1 MANGKPI
8 ILLSVRYFLPAYKSG
23 GPVRTLQALVEN
35 LSAIYQFKI
44 LAFDRDDGDPAP
56 FASIR
61 KNEWNRM
68 GQAQVRY
75 LSPGWAAPSSL
86 ISLLRDTEFDVL
98 YLNSFFDPVFTLA
111 PLLARRL
118 GLIPA
123 NPIVIAPRG
132 EFSAGALAQK
142 PLKKAIFL
150 RLERLL
156 GFYKNTVLHASTERE
171 KGEIQ
176 RALGG
181 GQRGNGRVIR
191 VALNMS
197 LNPTDEIQGQRQAKV
212 PGQLKAVFVSRVAA
226 KKNLLAAIEIMAA
239 VKGDVSFH
247 IYGPL
252 GDWPYWEKCQRAM
265 RQSGASIRVEYKGA
279 LAHEKVLET
288 LGAYDVFV
296 LPTLGENFGHVILES
311 LLAGCPVVISDQT
324 PWRGLREKKAGWDLP
339 LQAPERFVEV
349 LQRVV
354 EMKEEDHQMWRQ
366 GARALGVAVARDA
379 QVLNDNKN
387 LFVDLPGT
395 QRGAAPKRVS

>member
-1 MANGKPI
+1 M
-8 ILLSVRYFLPAYKSG
+8 
-23 GPVRTLQALVEN
+23 VEN

-56 FASIR
+56 FPSIR
-61 KNEWNRM
+61 KNEWNNV

-75 LSPGWAAPSSL
+75 LSPGWAAFSSL
-86 ISLLRDTEFDVL
+86 VALLRETEFDVL
-98 YLNSFFDPVFTLA
+98 YLNSFFDPVFSVA

-123 NPIVIAPRG
+123 KPVVIAPRG

-142 PLKKAIFL
+142 PLKKSIFL
-150 RLERLL
+150 RLDRLFGL
-156 GFYKNTVLHASTERE
+156 YKNTVLHASTERE
-171 KGEIQ
+171 QGEIQ
-176 RALGG
+176 KALGG

-191 VALNMS
+191 IALNMS
-197 LNPTDEIQGQRQAKV
+197 LNPTNEIQGQRQAKV
-212 PGQLKAVFVSRVAA
+212 PGQLKAVFLSRVAA
-226 KKNLLAAIEIMAA
+226 KKNLLAAIEIIAA
-239 VKGDVSFH
+239 LEGDVSFH

-252 GDWPYWEKCQRAM
+252 GEAPYWEKCRRAM
-265 RQSGASIRVEYKGA
+265 RQRGASSRVEYKGP
-279 LAHEKVLET
+279 LAHEKVLAT
-288 LGAYDVFV
+288 LAAYDVFV

-324 PWRGLREKKAGWDLP
+324 PWRGLAEKKAGWDLP

-354 EMKEEDHQMWRQ
+354 RMKEEDHQIWRQ
-366 GARALGVAVARDA
+366 GARALGVAAARDA

-395 QRGAAPKRVS
+395 ERGAAPKRVS